1 MDTNPHL
8 SSVFLLLS
16 GTGLL
21 RAILRAIGQVAAWH
35 VAAVDR
41 LARALGTT
49 LAEMFAEVER
59 WSGTYGDG

>member
-21 RAILRAIGQVAAWH
+21 RAIGQVAAWH
-35 VAAVDR
+35 IAAVDR
-41 LARALGTT
+41 LSRALGTT
-49 LAEMFAEVER
+49 LADMFAEMAR
-59 WSGTYGDG
+59 WSGTYSYG